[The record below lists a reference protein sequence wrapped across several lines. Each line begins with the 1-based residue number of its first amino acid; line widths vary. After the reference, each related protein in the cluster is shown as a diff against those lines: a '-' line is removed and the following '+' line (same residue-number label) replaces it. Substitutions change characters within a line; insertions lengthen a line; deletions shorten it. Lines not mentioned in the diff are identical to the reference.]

1 MKSTVLFILLLVLSG
16 GVLLWL
22 GGFGSSASGIAA
34 PLDTNA
40 KKTTNATLKQSGNS
54 MSDANLQ
61 KATFGGGCFW
71 CTEAVFER
79 VKGVHDV
86 VSGYAGG
93 HVENPTYR
101 QVTTGDTGHA
111 EVIQVTYDP
120 NEVNYE
126 DLLEIFFRT
135 HNPTTL
141 NRQGADVGPQY
152 RSIILPSNEE
162 QREIAASVKSELDN
176 AGIWDD
182 PIVTE
187 IQPLDTFYVAE
198 DYHQDYYENNSNQMY
213 CQVVIVPKL
222 EKFEK
227 LFKDRVAERES

>member
-1 MKSTVLFILLLVLSG
+1 MSEQLETATV
-16 GVLLWL
+16 
-22 GGFGSSASGIAA
+22 
-34 PLDTNA
+34 
-40 KKTTNATLKQSGNS
+40 
-54 MSDANLQ
+54 
-61 KATFGGGCFW
+61 GGGCFW

-93 HVENPTYR
+93 HVENPSYR
-101 QVTTGDTGHA
+101 EVTTGDTGHA
-111 EVIQVTYDP
+111 EVIQVTYNP
-120 NEVNYE
+120 EEVNYE

-152 RSIILPSNEE
+152 RSIVLPSNEE
-162 QREIAASVKSELDN
+162 QREIAESVKSELDN
-176 AGIWDD
+176 ADIWDD

>member
-1 MKSTVLFILLLVLSG
+1 MKSTAFFILLLALAG
-16 GVLLWL
+16 GALFWM
-22 GGFGSSASGIAA
+22 GGFGSPATGIAA
-34 PLDTNA
+34 PIA
-40 KKTTNATLKQSGNS
+40 KATPSANENLTSSGTS

-93 HVENPTYR
+93 HVENPSYR
-101 QVTTGDTGHA
+101 EVTTGDTGHA
-111 EVIQVTYDP
+111 EVIQVTYNP
-120 NEVNYE
+120 EEVNYE

-152 RSIILPSNEE
+152 RSIVLPSNEE
-162 QREIAASVKSELDN
+162 QREIAESVKSELDN
-176 AGIWDD
+176 ADIWDD